1 MSTRNLVCADV
12 CAPDTIQSESGGI
25 PDAIFGDSVEQART
39 VAVEVAQNAFWN
51 SGYFG
56 ATYEDIRRARLW

>member
-1 MSTRNLVCADV
+1 MT
-12 CAPDTIQSESGGI
+12 QSKSGGI

-56 ATYEDIRRARLW
+56 ATYEDIRRARHW